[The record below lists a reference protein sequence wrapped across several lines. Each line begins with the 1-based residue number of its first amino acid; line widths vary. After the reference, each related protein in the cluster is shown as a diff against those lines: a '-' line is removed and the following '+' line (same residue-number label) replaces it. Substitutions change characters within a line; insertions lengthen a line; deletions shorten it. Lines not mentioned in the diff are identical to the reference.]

1 MNLRPKKSR
10 PSNVIINVF
19 LSLVALIGLFVLG
32 QLFQS
37 WGQESTD
44 QSDRQSFILAD
55 GRSAIQ

>member
-1 MNLRPKKSR
+1 MNRRPKKSR